1 MYYTKRN
8 SMTQKWTI
16 LHKSLSMNINNINAK
31 KLRNQIAGI
40 RADDSDGWIIQKQ
53 KRRKKEE
60 KYVSGK

>member
-1 MYYTKRN
+1 
-8 SMTQKWTI
+8 
-16 LHKSLSMNINNINAK
+16 MNINNIKAK
-31 KLRNQIAGI
+31 KLRNQIASI

>member
-1 MYYTKRN
+1 
-8 SMTQKWTI
+8 MTQKWTI